1 MKPAQSSS
9 PDRSGS
15 KTEAF
20 KVATG
25 ATVKAISGHGDAT
38 ITYTPAASNQRTAT
52 TVGNEV
58 RLPMPPQ
65 KLTPETV
72 VRLRGAAELDREG
85 AGFAGKVQSEIGIA
99 ENSPARRGK

>member
-1 MKPAQSSS
+1 MKPPQSNP

-25 ATVKAISGHGDAT
+25 AAVKAISGHRDTT

-65 KLTPETV
+65 KLTPDTV
-72 VRLRGAAELDREG
+72 VRLRGAADAMALRMKHHNAAVHAHRLPTG
-85 AGFAGKVQSEIGIA
+85 Q
-99 ENSPARRGK
+99 